1 MNANGTLGQK
11 HKYLW
16 LIVSFISLAIF
27 SSIVVMWD
35 IVNDSYLPNTQQ
47 ITTEQEARK
56 VNTLKAPNAAKQTL
70 EIPTGIYL
78 QSLHFVSAYDV
89 HVSGTL
95 WQTLPNEMQI
105 DSPQLYFSEQ
115 VNGTMN
121 PTLRYKVRK
130 GDSTTYG
137 WSFEVTVRQPFD
149 YSVYPLDHKTVWLRI
164 LPNNIGTEVLLLPDL
179 SSFPSTD
186 LGDIFGLDDQIV
198 LGNWTVDET
207 FFDYKLNSYA
217 TNFGFMS
224 VTEHQQRE
232 LHFNVVLKRKFV
244 NAFVVHLVP
253 MLTVA
258 VLLFAILLNFSHC
271 KTTASNN
278 GFSKMNSIGAI
289 SALFFIVVI
298 SHVDVR
304 TKFPSGGLIYI
315 EYFYLIMY
323 STMTW
328 IVMASFV
335 EYREGRFL
343 SKILA
348 NDSLILK
355 LMYWPVLLS
364 IIAIVTYC
372 VLF

>member
-1 MNANGTLGQK
+1 MNLVSMQGKKQQF
-11 HKYLW
+11 LW
-16 LIVSFISLAIF
+16 LIVCVISLILFA
-27 SSIVVMWD
+27 SIVAMWD
-35 IVNDSYLPNTQQ
+35 IVDDGYLPNTDQ

-56 VNTLKAPNAAKQTL
+56 VNALTVPKQTL
-70 EIPTGIYL
+70 EIRTGIYL
-78 QSLHFVSAYDV
+78 QSLNFVSAYDV
-89 HVSGTL
+89 YVSGTL
-95 WQTLPNEMQI
+95 WQTFPNEMQV
-105 DSPQLYFSEQ
+105 DGPQLYFPEQ
-115 VNGTMN
+115 VNGTMK

-130 GDSTTYG
+130 DDVTTYG

-149 YSVYPLDHKTVWLRI
+149 YSVYPLDHKTFWLRM
-164 LPNNIGTEVLLLPDL
+164 LPKDIGMNVLLLPDL
-179 SSFPSTD
+179 SSFPSTA
-186 LGDIFGLDDQIV
+186 LGDVFGLDDQIV
-198 LGNWTVDET
+198 LGNWTVNEP
-207 FFDYKLNSYA
+207 FFDYKQNNY
-217 TNFGFMS
+217 TTEFGFMS
-224 VTEHQQRE
+224 TTKHQQNE

-271 KTTASNN
+271 KKIASSN
-278 GFSKMNSIGAI
+278 GFSKMSVIGAI

-304 TKFPSGGLIYI
+304 TKFPSEGLIYI

-323 STMTW
+323 SMMTLV
-328 IVMASFV
+328 VMASFV
-335 EYREGRFL
+335 EYREEHLL
-343 SKILA
+343 SKFLA

-364 IIAIVTYC
+364 TICLITYC